1 MLRRRILAA
10 FLALLLG
17 RPMGMEVGAAS
28 VVLSSAQAVPPEIQH
43 APLLCL
49 EPASFPELDARVISA
64 SAVQRTRIYFKAHQ
78 FPDWYYVEMK
88 AVEAAKYMALLP
100 QPMAGTTHIDYYVY
114 ALDSQFQTGQTDQY
128 MPSVAKDRCTIEKKR
143 DDKRKPTPQ
152 IVVGGTKE
160 GQPPIP
166 PGFRGLGIVAF
177 ITIAGA
183 TIAGAAL
190 GGGVAATGAGGA
202 AAAGAGGAAAG
213 GGVSTVTVAAVV
225 GGAAVVAGG
234 IAVASKGGS
243 SGSTASS
250 PAATTATTTV
260 TTTTSTTS
268 TTTTTSTISTTTT
281 TVPGG
286 VGRFNGSYRGSY
298 SGTFEGIPV
307 NGPAAFTVSNGN
319 INVTEPGSGGGS
331 VDASGSAN
339 FSGRLDVGGGVN
351 CNFRGTFQTQGALAT
366 ASGSW
371 NCSGN
376 GSGSG
381 NWNAQR

>member
-17 RPMGMEVGAAS
+17 RPMGIETGAAS
-28 VVLSSAQAVPPEIQH
+28 VVQGSAQAVPPQIQH
-43 APLLCL
+43 TPLLCL
-49 EPASFPELDARVISA
+49 EPAGFPELDARVISP

-100 QPMAGTTHIDYYVY
+100 QPMEGTTHIDYYVY
-114 ALDSQFQTGQTDQY
+114 ALDSQFQTGQTDEY
-128 MPSVAKDRCTIEKKR
+128 MPSVAKDKCTIEKKR
-143 DDKRKPTPQ
+143 DDKAKPTPR

-166 PGFRGLGIVAF
+166 PGFRRLGIVAF
-177 ITIAGA
+177 VTIAGA

-190 GGGVAATGAGGA
+190 GGGAAGAGAGGA
-202 AAAGAGGAAAG
+202 AAAASGGAAAG
-213 GGVSTVTVAAVV
+213 GGISTVTVAAVV

-234 IAVASKGGS
+234 IAVASKGS
-243 SGSTASS
+243 SSASS

-260 TTTTSTTS
+260 TTTTTTS
-268 TTTTTSTISTTTT
+268 TSTTTSTISTTTT
-281 TVPGG
+281 TVPSG
-286 VGRFNGSYRGSY
+286 VQRFDGSYRGSY
-298 SGTFEGIPV
+298 SGTFDGIAV
-307 NGPAAFTVSNGN
+307 DGPAAFTVSSGN

-351 CNFRGTFQTQGALAT
+351 CSFRGTFQTQGTLAT

-371 NCSGN
+371 SCSGN
-376 GSGSG
+376 GTGSG

>member
-17 RPMGMEVGAAS
+17 RPMGIEARAALD
-28 VVLSSAQAVPPEIQH
+28 VQGSAQAVAPQIQH
-43 APLLCL
+43 TALLCL
-49 EPASFPELDARVISA
+49 EPASFPELDARVISP

-128 MPSVAKDRCTIEKKR
+128 MPSVAKDKCTIEKKR
-143 DDKRKPTPQ
+143 DDKGKPTPQ
-152 IVVGGTKE
+152 IVLGGTKE

-166 PGFRGLGIVAF
+166 PGFRKLGIVAF

-190 GGGVAATGAGGA
+190 GGGAAATGAGGA

-213 GGVSTVTVAAVV
+213 GGVSAVTVAAVV

-234 IAVASKGGS
+234 IVVAKGS
-243 SGSTASS
+243 SSAS
-250 PAATTATTTV
+250 PAPATMTTT
-260 TTTTSTTS
+260 TPPTTTSTTS
-268 TTTTTSTISTTTT
+268 TSTTTT
-281 TVPGG
+281 TSSTTTTTAPSSVE
-286 VGRFNGSYRGSY
+286 RFNGSYRGSF
-298 SGTFEGIPV
+298 SGTFEGQSV
-307 NGPAAFTVSNGN
+307 SGPAAFTVSNGN

-351 CNFRGTFQTQGALAT
+351 CNFRGTFQTQGTLAT

-376 GSGSG
+376 GTGSG